1 MCLSVAD
8 CNEFFQISVNK
19 KQSAVRQHTRRSEY
33 FSKFRSNLEMET
45 FGCFQK
51 FSCKTSISHTLCY
64 CETLFCTA
72 ISSTNLRQKLRCNT
86 SYPQRSVGL
95 EQSEQRDLSP
105 REYRRMEG
113 PESSHQSGRVPKVL
127 GASVYLRAY
136 KASSVL
142 RMKAYSVMKAK
153 VCPFLSCLLKKT
165 QENKSP
171 ENQTSVE
178 RFCNIQTIWVGLGGS
193 RLQ

>member
-95 EQSEQRDLSP
+95 EQSEQR
-105 REYRRMEG
+105 EC
-113 PESSHQSGRVPKVL
+113 VL
-127 GASVYLRAY
+127 DTLHHNPCPHDTGHLVCYPQENQASVDWIFRP
-136 KASSVL
+136 SGWD
-142 RMKAYSVMKAK
+142 
-153 VCPFLSCLLKKT
+153 
-165 QENKSP
+165 
-171 ENQTSVE
+171 
-178 RFCNIQTIWVGLGGS
+178 WVGADCNEFFQICVKQKAICS
-193 RLQ
+193 AVAHQKV